1 MKRILAATDL
11 SDRSERAVARAAMLA
26 AQSSADLALVH
37 VVENS
42 QPEHLVTEIER
53 LATTE
58 LDAMA
63 RSLGRLHGIRCD
75 PYVVRGDAFSGIVGT
90 AAELSADLI
99 AMGIHRRS
107 LLKDVLVGT
116 TLERVIRARGA
127 PTLVVTAAPAGAHRS
142 ALVAVDFSDCSGR
155 ALEIAVSLGLL
166 AGTSATVAYISDP
179 AEVIRRDVSPDE
191 IDARIAAAALNA
203 SQELTKF
210 VQNHDTGDV
219 QFSARVRPED
229 GPPAV
234 GIQGIASDL
243 GADLVVVGVQGRGRV
258 SRMLLGSVTDALLK
272 TLDADLLVVPCAA

>member
-1 MKRILAATDL
+1 MKRILVATDL
-11 SDRSERAVARAAMLA
+11 SDRSERAVSRAAMLA
-26 AQSSADLALVH
+26 ARFSADLALVH

-42 QPEHLVTEIER
+42 QPEHLVSEIER

-63 RSLGRLHGIRCD
+63 RSLGKLHGIRCD
-75 PYVVRGDAFSGIVGT
+75 LHVVRGDAFSGIVGA

-99 AMGIHRRS
+99 VMGIHRRS

-127 PTLVVTAAPAGAHRS
+127 PTLVVTSAPAGAHRS
-142 ALVAVDFSDCSGR
+142 VLVAVDFSDCSGH
-155 ALEIAVSLGLL
+155 ALETTVSLGLL
-166 AGTSATVAYISDP
+166 AGTSATVAYVSDP

-210 VQNHDTGDV
+210 VQNHDTGGV
-219 QFSARVRPED
+219 RFSVRVRPED

-243 GADLVVVGVQGRGRV
+243 GADLVVVGVQGRGRM